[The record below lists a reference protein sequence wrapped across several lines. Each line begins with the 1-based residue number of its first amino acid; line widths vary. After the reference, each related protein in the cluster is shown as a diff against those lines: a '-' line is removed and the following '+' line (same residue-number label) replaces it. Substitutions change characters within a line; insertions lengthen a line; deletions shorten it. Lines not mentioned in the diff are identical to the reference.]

1 MSYIFHVNG
10 NYSSCNNRNIE
21 KFSLNIGNSTTT
33 SDTIT
38 MEKLTEIEKNIN
50 QKMVVEGTS
59 KMISAVVNEVANE
72 NIADLNQM
80 IALSNE
86 IDISKV
92 KGDGD
97 FNLSNVKQ
105 AATSDSQTSITAQQ
119 NIQTKIV
126 TDISNKIAN
135 KVSSII
141 GEVIDNKRSNT
152 QDLNESSDVGSTLL
166 GLGQAYGKAAADIL
180 SIGIGNST
188 SKTTNTASTE
198 KLKDTFKL
206 DNSFELKK
214 NNETSDKINNAL
226 SSKNMSKCAKDSNQ
240 SNKFKLSEIEV
251 GGNISLDN
259 IEQVASIK
267 TVLTCAFNQTVLTEI
282 ATNIVNDLDEN
293 IERMQT
299 SNQKYADDNNIKS
312 TSGDVY
318 AAGVAGKA
326 ILEGVGTAAVGVG
339 EGVSTAALGVG
350 EGVSTGAQGIGKGIG
365 SAMSGMIM
373 PLIGIFLILVMGYFI
388 YNQIM

>member
-59 KMISAVVNEVANE
+59 KMVSAVVNEVANE

-119 NIQTKIV
+119 NIQNKIV

-166 GLGQAYGKAAADIL
+166 GLGQAFGKAASDIL

-188 SKTTNTASTE
+188 SKTTNTSSIE
-198 KLKDTFKL
+198 KLKDT
-206 DNSFELKK
+206 
-214 NNETSDKINNAL
+214 L
-226 SSKNMSKCAKDSNQ
+226 S
-240 SNKFKLSEIEV
+240 
-251 GGNISLDN
+251 G
-259 IEQVASIK
+259 
-267 TVLTCAFNQTVLTEI
+267 
-282 ATNIVNDLDEN
+282 
-293 IERMQT
+293 R
-299 SNQKYADDNNIKS
+299 
-312 TSGDVY
+312 
-318 AAGVAGKA
+318 
-326 ILEGVGTAAVGVG
+326 EGA
-339 EGVSTAALGVG
+339 
-350 EGVSTGAQGIGKGIG
+350 
-365 SAMSGMIM
+365 
-373 PLIGIFLILVMGYFI
+373 
-388 YNQIM
+388 